1 MQYLVGIRE
10 NLGYLDG
17 EDSAVVDDGVGSL
30 ARADLEADGGG
41 EEVGRLLE
49 HLRELP
55 PVGGEELPVG
65 DSVPGRGAREREQ
78 DRRDAAVAALAR
90 RGARAGRLPRY
101 SLDRVVVRRRG
112 RPPPRHRSRRAERR
126 LPGGG
131 GGGGLTAE
139 KLRHSHFLRFWVYRL
154 ATGGLHYLL
163 GRGFHFI
170 RFCNTDFKWASFSKK
185 KGLQVGRSCLFVSF
199 FFHSF
204 SFFSFLCEVENQ
216 I

>member
-17 EDSAVVDDGVGSL
+17 EDGAVVDDGVGSL

-65 DSVPGRGAREREQ
+65 DSLPGRGAREREQ

-90 RGARAGRLPRY
+90 RGARAGRLARY

-112 RPPPRHRSRRAERR
+112 RPPPRRRSRRAERR

-131 GGGGLTAE
+131 GLAAE
-139 KLRHSHFLRFWVYRL
+139 KLRHSQVLVLGLRRGGLWLERL
-154 ATGGLHYLL
+154 AICGL
-163 GRGFHFI
+163 GF
-170 RFCNTDFKWASFSKK
+170 
-185 KGLQVGRSCLFVSF
+185 
-199 FFHSF
+199 
-204 SFFSFLCEVENQ
+204 
-216 I
+216 

>member
-17 EDSAVVDDGVGSL
+17 EDGAVVDDGVGSL

-65 DSVPGRGAREREQ
+65 DSLPGRGAREREQ

-90 RGARAGRLPRY
+90 RGARAGRLARY

-112 RPPPRHRSRRAERR
+112 RPPPRRRSRRAERR

-131 GGGGLTAE
+131 GLAAE
-139 KLRHSHFLRFWVYRL
+139 KLRHSHFPRFWFCVYVVVGFGWRDWQFNCRL
-154 ATGGLHYLL
+154 CISYCSTTIQTSGGPLVPF
-163 GRGFHFI
+163 R
-170 RFCNTDFKWASFSKK
+170 
-185 KGLQVGRSCLFVSF
+185 
-199 FFHSF
+199 F
-204 SFFSFLCEVENQ
+204 SFIHS
-216 I
+216 